1 VGDLQIREAVMSPQ
15 KAAAIAESVAEIA
28 QASLPYMK
36 LFTFEQFSAFAAI
49 YRVLSTKFRARLA
62 RWVVNFRRWI
72 CSLLSLLRIHSPDC
86 ERCMARQAYGNEL
99 RKRLEELDGRI
110 PRRLLHENE
119 DHQRFQRAG

>member
-1 VGDLQIREAVMSPQ
+1 
-15 KAAAIAESVAEIA
+15 
-28 QASLPYMK
+28 MK
-36 LFTFEQFSAFAAI
+36 LFTFEQISAFAAI

-99 RKRLEELDGRI
+99 RKRLEELDGRD
-110 PRRLLHENE
+110 PHRLWQENE
-119 DHQRFQRAG
+119 DDRRFQGAG